1 MSFHSVLDIICNN
14 CERKIC
20 FGTTILCKQL
30 EARSQPDIDSRYQQH
45 LYLNNYKNINNE
57 PYQIILFV
65 AVTIR
70 IFFFEMTTDE
80 FNYYFKTMA

>member
-45 LYLNNYKNINNE
+45 FYLNHYKNIE
-57 PYQIILFV
+57 IVPYQIILFV
-65 AVTIR
+65 IAAMQ
-70 IFFFEMTTDE
+70 IFLHEITTE
-80 FNYYFKTMA
+80 ELLL